1 MIKHMLKQIISVLTH
16 ASILSWPRKVLRQSV
31 NYALATKNGV
41 IVYYNTPERA
51 KAMDLIHQIKK
62 ENDMLLF
69 DNEAYQIYMA
79 AKASAKI
86 YGDIAEVG
94 VYKGASAKIIA
105 QVKGKKSLHLF
116 DTFEGLPEIS
126 KIDNPEQFYKG
137 KFVVTFEDVKK
148 YLKKYPNVFF
158 YKGLF
163 PQTAGPVKNKTF
175 SFVNLDV
182 DLYESTK
189 NCLEFFYPRMT
200 KGGII
205 ISHDY
210 IDAAGVKKAVDEFFR
225 DKPETVL
232 ELSGSQCLIVK
243 L

>member
-1 MIKHMLKQIISVLTH
+1 MNLIINYLAKSKLL
-16 ASILSWPRKVLRQSV
+16 AWPRKIAREFAIS
-31 NYALATKNGV
+31 ALSAKNGV
-41 IVYYNTPERA
+41 IVYYNSPEQARA
-51 KAMDLIHQIKK
+51 MNLIKKIKK

-69 DNEAYQIYMA
+69 DNEAYQVYMA
-79 AKASAKI
+79 AKATNKI
-86 YGDIAEVG
+86 PGYIAEVG
-94 VYKGASAKIIA
+94 VYKGGSARIIA
-105 QVKGKKSLHLF
+105 EVKGKRVLHLF

-126 KIDNPEQFYKG
+126 KIDNPQQFYKG
-137 KFVVTFEDVKK
+137 KFLVSFEDIKK
-148 YLKKYPNVFF
+148 SFTKYSGVHF

-163 PQTAGPVKNKTF
+163 PDTAGPVKDARF

-189 NCLEFFYPRMT
+189 NCLEFFYPRMSR
-200 KGGII
+200 GGII

-210 IDAAGVKKAVDEFFR
+210 IDAAGVKKAVDEFYK